1 MLNVVS
7 LLFVLSQCVLAQ
19 LSSMAVLF
27 HVNYQLQRDWPIKFL
42 TALLNSSTQQSTA
55 DYRTSSQE

>member
-27 HVNYQLQRDWPIKFL
+27 HVNYQLQRAWPIKFL
-42 TALLNSSTQQSTA
+42 TARSNSSTQQSTA